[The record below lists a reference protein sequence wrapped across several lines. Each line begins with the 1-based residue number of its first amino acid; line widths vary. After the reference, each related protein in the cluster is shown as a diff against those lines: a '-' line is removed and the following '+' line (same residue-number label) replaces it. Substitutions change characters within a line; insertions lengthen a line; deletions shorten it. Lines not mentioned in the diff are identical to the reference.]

1 MKKCFAVLL
10 FLFMSLCLPEIV
22 QAMPE
27 VTATAAVLMDAESG
41 QVYFAKNAGQS
52 RYPAS
57 LTKIMTAVIA
67 LESGNLKETVTVN
80 GSETDGTIIDLQK
93 GDRLTLENL
102 IKAALICSANDATVV
117 IAKHIGG
124 SHENFVRMMNA
135 KAKAIGAFHSRFTN
149 TNGLHNPNHYSTAYD
164 IALITR
170 YALRNSQ
177 FAGLVK
183 TREAVIKWQYPQREL
198 PVSNSN
204 RLLLFSSYP
213 GIDGVKTGTTFMAG
227 NCLVAS
233 ATRSGRKLVAVVLSS
248 EDRYR
253 DARVLL
259 DYGFDEVGPR
269 VILQAGGK
277 VASAG
282 VREGEAGAVDAVS
295 ESALELYLAE
305 KDIPRLERKIYLPES
320 LVAPI
325 QKGEKLGYAA
335 FFLGGQELG
344 RSNLVAGRQVRRQA
358 WYRRLWKIN
367 N

>member
-1 MKKCFAVLL
+1 MKKWFVVLL
-10 FLFMSLCLPEIV
+10 FLFMSLCVPAVV

-41 QVYFAKNAGQS
+41 RVYFAKNAGQR

-57 LTKIMTAVIA
+57 LTKIMTAIIG
-67 LESGNLKETVTVN
+67 LESGNLEETVTVN
-80 GSETDGTIIDLQK
+80 RSETDGSIIDLQK

-102 IKAALICSANDATVV
+102 IKAALICSANDATVA
-117 IAKHIGG
+117 IAEYIGG
-124 SHENFVRMMNA
+124 SHDNFVHMMNA
-135 KAKAIGAFHSRFTN
+135 KAKAIGAFHSRYTN

-170 YALRNSQ
+170 YALRNPQ

-183 TREAVIKWQYPQREL
+183 TGEAVIKWQYPEREL

-204 RLLLFSSYP
+204 RLLFSGYP

-233 ATRSGRKLVAVVLSS
+233 ATRSGKLLVAVVLSS

-253 DARVLL
+253 DARALL
-259 DYGFDEVGPR
+259 DFGFNEVGPR
-269 VILQAGGK
+269 VILQAGEK
-277 VASAG
+277 VASPG
-282 VREGEAGAVDAVS
+282 VREGEAGTVDAVS
-295 ESALELYLAE
+295 ESALELYMAE
-305 KDIPRLERKIYLPES
+305 KDAPCLERKIYLPEA
-320 LVAPI
+320 LVAPV
-325 QKGEKLGYAA
+325 QKGQKLGYVAY
-335 FFLGGQELG
+335 FLGEQELG
-344 RSNLVAGRQVRRQA
+344 RSNLVADCQVRRQA
-358 WYRRLWKIN
+358 WYRRFWKIN